1 MLSET
6 LRSTLEDLVEESERQ
21 EDIIDNKN
29 SDIQSIVTR
38 CEHVLRFEPL
48 TKVGKGILEEIIEEY
63 KEDI

>member
-21 EDIIDNKN
+21 EDIIANKD
-29 SDIQSIVTR
+29 SDIQNIVAR

-48 TKVGKGILEEIIEEY
+48 TKVGKGILEEIIEEF
-63 KEDI
+63 KEEL

>member
-21 EDIIDNKN
+21 EGIIANKD
-29 SDIQSIVTR
+29 SDIQSIVAK

-48 TKVGKGILEEIIEEY
+48 TKVGKGMLEEIIEEF
-63 KEDI
+63 KEEL